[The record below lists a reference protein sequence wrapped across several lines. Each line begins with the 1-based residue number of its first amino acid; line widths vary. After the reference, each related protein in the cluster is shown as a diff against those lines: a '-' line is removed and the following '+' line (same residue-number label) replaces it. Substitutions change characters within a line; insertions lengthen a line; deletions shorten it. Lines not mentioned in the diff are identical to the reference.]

1 MDVFSMVAIIVVV
14 SCVAGAYNN
23 HLKTKR
29 QTHKAG
35 LSDDSLA
42 ELDELRER
50 VEVLEKIVTDDRY
63 QLSRELNELERRA

>member
-1 MDVFSMVAIIVVV
+1 MDGPTMVVV
-14 SCVAGAYNN
+14 IVLVSCLAGAYNN

-35 LSDDSLA
+35 LSDDTLA
-42 ELDELRER
+42 ELDDLRER

-63 QLSRELNELERRA
+63 HLSRELNELERRA

>member
-1 MDVFSMVAIIVVV
+1 MDVCSMVVIIVVV

-29 QTHKAG
+29 QTHKAD
-35 LSDDSLA
+35 LSDDPLA
-42 ELDELRER
+42 ELDELRAR

-63 QLSRELNELERRA
+63 HLSRELNELERRA